1 MIDITRAEILRFG
14 DGQTV
19 TVYDDFE
26 DANLK
31 YVVPLPRFVHRD
43 IEGTTQPVFTLFE
56 YTIEGGDRRGTLT
69 FSVELDVPQDAW
81 EAVKAKYPDA
91 RFGQL
96 RWEEAD
102 VYLTFRVRENEE
114 PKVFLASPSLAGS
127 NQASYVLALQSADEL
142 DFIKTNFGPGAPD
155 VSQLQLSYDVTT
167 LTKLRAVTATVE
179 FNASRALDYEKTV
192 DVKKNMWGSVTD
204 RKVTIRQNLKAS
216 ESGSTL
222 IDYNIPDPS
231 AEFRQRV
238 ENWAFG
244 ALEGLVQRAVDEA
257 AERLGPGNADR
268 MSATYLASFSRSYQE
283 NQVIEWMISP
293 NAFLPAAAI
302 RDNWGRHFQEVDFR
316 KLAVTFTVLGALKDA
331 DIARVELDVNY
342 GDVGETFVFK
352 PDGETT
358 ITFETDGRKDDDGR
372 FDPNYSYTYTV
383 SYEDGKTFKTEAPIE
398 TAQTEVTVNL
408 AELGFVKVIFDG
420 TNLDWD
426 ELDQVAVGFFFQ
438 PPADRAPVNE
448 TKLLRQGQQNVIFS
462 NKFLLRATDFA
473 FNYQLAFRLK
483 DGTLYRQSPILE
495 AGASVRRL
503 VLLQNPLQETPYT
516 VAVNNVDQAPRIDRA
531 LLTGTYDDAIN
542 GFHEQKTLNFTT
554 GGDDFV
560 EKGVTVRAVVNPNAS
575 YLRLNGRL
583 IMSGAPVLP
592 INDIYISGQDTF
604 LLLNSDQ
611 RPFTVKFDPF
621 QVAWAEGVTRVQ
633 VDVFDALPINGS
645 TALEEYER
653 GLFSRSITFAPV
665 QNADGAAELETPTP
679 PQYFSFDFG
688 IGAQPMYVYE
698 ITYFHADSGPSYSG
712 ELTASQGTVVLPKDG
727 DSRTPVRHVV
737 RENVDV
743 ECLARAA

>member
-43 IEGTTQPVFTLFE
+43 VEGTTQPVFTLIEF
-56 YTIEGGDRRGTLT
+56 TVEGGARRGTLT

-81 EAVKAKYPDA
+81 EAVKARYPDA

-102 VYLTFRVRENEE
+102 VYLSFRVRETEE
-114 PKVFLASPSLAGS
+114 PRIFVASPSLAGS

-142 DFIKTNFGPGAPD
+142 DFIKANFGPDAPD
-155 VSQLQLSYDVTT
+155 VSQLLLAFDVTT
-167 LTKLRAVTATVE
+167 LTKLRAVTATVS
-179 FNASRALDYEKTV
+179 FDASRALDYEKTV
-192 DVKKNMWGSVTD
+192 DVKKNMWGTVTD
-204 RKVTIRQNLKAS
+204 RKETIRQNLKAS
-216 ESGSTL
+216 ESGKTL

-257 AERLGPGNADR
+257 AERLGPGNADKL
-268 MSATYLASFSRSYQE
+268 SATYLASFSRSYEE
-283 NQVIEWMISP
+283 NQVIEWLISP

-302 RDNWGRHFQEVDFR
+302 RDNWERHFQMVDFR
-316 KLAVTFTVLGALKDA
+316 KLATTFTVLGALEEA
-331 DIARVELDVNY
+331 GIARVELDVRY
-342 GDVGETFVFK
+342 GDVGKTFVFV
-352 PDGETT
+352 PGGETT
-358 ITFETDGRKDDDGR
+358 VTFEADGRQDGEGR
-372 FDPNYSYTYTV
+372 FDPNYSYSYRV
-383 SYEDGKTFKTEAPIE
+383 FYEDGKSFQTEAPIE
-398 TAQTEVTVNL
+398 TAQTEVTLNL
-408 AELGFVKVIFDG
+408 AELGFVRVIFDG

-448 TKLLRQGQQNVIFS
+448 TKLLRQGQQKVPFD
-462 NKFLLRATDFA
+462 NKFLLRATDFT

-483 DGTLYRQSPILE
+483 DGTLYRQSPIRE
-495 AGASVRRL
+495 AGASARRR

-516 VAVNNVDQAPRIDRA
+516 VAVNNVDDGPRIDRA

-542 GFHEQKTLNFTT
+542 GFHEQKPLNFTT
-554 GGDDFV
+554 GGRDFV
-560 EKGVTVRAVVNPNAS
+560 EQDVTVRAVVNPNAS

-583 IMSGAPVLP
+583 IKDGGAVLP
-592 INDIYISGQDTF
+592 INDIYISGQETF
-604 LLLNSDQ
+604 LLLNSNQ

-621 QVAWAEGVTRVQ
+621 QVDWENGVTRVQ
-633 VDVFDALPINGS
+633 VDVFDAVPIGGS
-645 TALEEYER
+645 TDLADYQR
-653 GLFSRSITFAPV
+653 GLFSSSITFAPV
-665 QNADGAAELETPTP
+665 QQADGAPELGAPTP

-688 IGAQPMYVYE
+688 IDGQPMYVYE

-712 ELTASQGTVVLPKDG
+712 EMTASRGTVVLPKDG
-727 DSRTPVRHVV
+727 DSSTPVQHVV

-743 ECLARAA
+743 ETLLRAA